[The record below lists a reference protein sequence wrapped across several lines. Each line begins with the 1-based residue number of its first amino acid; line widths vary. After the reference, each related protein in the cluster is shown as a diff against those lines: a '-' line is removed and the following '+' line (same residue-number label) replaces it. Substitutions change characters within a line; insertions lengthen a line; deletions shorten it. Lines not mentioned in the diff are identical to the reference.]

1 MRRTWQH
8 YSHSPKLAADAPP
21 PPPPPEAVDDL
32 VDRLS
37 VEIE

>member
-21 PPPPPEAVDDL
+21 PEAVDDL